1 MELTVP
7 TVVWQPD
14 LQLEVQIMQNNV
26 TKWHCR
32 WQLYSDR
39 PLSCE
44 FVLVWQSAKSLA
56 NLLPE
61 RFSEELASVKPI
73 NIRGAL
79 VWEPKQLTTL
89 KYSHFETFDL
99 APQVEGAP
107 TCRIDAP
114 TLMSCGCNFR
124 APSPH
129 FSCLL
134 QFQLQLQFQLPPSLV
149 SSSCL

>member
-39 PLSCE
+39 PLS
-44 FVLVWQSAKSLA
+44 SKSLA

-61 RFSEELASVKPI
+61 RFPEELASVKPI

-99 APQVEGAP
+99 APREEGAP

-114 TLMSCGCNFR
+114 TLMSCGCNFH

-129 FSCLL
+129 FICL
-134 QFQLQLQFQLPPSLV
+134 FQLQLQFQLPPSLV